1 MILSLS
7 SIDNDRLEVTRILPT
22 LTTTTSSSAA
32 SASLRP
38 PNSRSP
44 SRGPTPRQ
52 EPSSSLSR
60 SKIDASS
67 DKATAA
73 FIRRTLCSAHH
84 AHGSAIGEKGRNTPL
99 PVHDLLPS
107 LTSSNDVDL
116 QLYAFLSI
124 IVRDFVLSWYGRIT
138 PDQEFI
144 GEVLKIVAHCS
155 RALEER
161 CRRVDWV
168 DVALEK
174 LPRALNDHVTG
185 MFLRKIGAGRL
196 FADSRSI

>member
-1 MILSLS
+1 MTTTARPPTNIQPRPKAAPTFSTSSLAAPS
-7 SIDNDRLEVTRILPT
+7 SLHPPSSQSSSQAPISRLEP
-22 LTTTTSSSAA
+22 
-32 SASLRP
+32 
-38 PNSRSP
+38 SP
-44 SRGPTPRQ
+44 S
-52 EPSSSLSR
+52 LAR
-60 SKIDASS
+60 SKTDASS

-84 AHGSAIGEKGRNTPL
+84 AHGSGVVEKGRSTPL

-107 LTSSNDVDL
+107 LTSSNDIDF

-144 GEVLKIVAHCS
+144 AEVLKIVAHCS

-161 CRRVDWV
+161 CRRVDWI

-174 LPRALNDHVTG
+174 LPRALNDHITG
-185 MFLRKIGAGRL
+185 
-196 FADSRSI
+196 RSL